1 MVFLV
6 ILSALAIVAI
16 VATVSTVLRDGYRRA
31 PTISPRREY
40 ERAELYRA
48 RSDAP

>member
-1 MVFLV
+1 MVPLL

-16 VATVSTVLRDGYRRA
+16 AATASTVLRDGYRRA

-40 ERAELYRA
+40 ERAEHYRA
-48 RSDAP
+48 RSAAP